1 MRVWGQLAAYAG
13 IMLCAAIL
21 FFNMSFPTAV
31 AIELEVGL
39 AVVLCVAFLT
49 DRKLQRRR
57 R

>member
-1 MRVWGQLAAYAG
+1 MAAYAG

-57 R
+57 